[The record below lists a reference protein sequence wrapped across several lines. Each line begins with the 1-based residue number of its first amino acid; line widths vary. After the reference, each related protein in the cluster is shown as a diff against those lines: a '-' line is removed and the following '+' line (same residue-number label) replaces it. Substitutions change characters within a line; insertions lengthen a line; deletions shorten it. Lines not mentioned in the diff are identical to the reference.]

1 MIVSIIGMGYIGL
14 PTAALI
20 ASKNINVIGV
30 DVDESVVNKINSGE
44 IHIIENNL
52 DVLVEDVIKKGMLRA
67 SSVVETADVFIIAV
81 PTPI

>member
-44 IHIIENNL
+44 IHIIENNKN
-52 DVLVEDVIKKGMLRA
+52 IQK
-67 SSVVETADVFIIAV
+67 
-81 PTPI
+81 